1 MIFMETDIKKLTPE
15 FIKQFWPEACD
26 REIQVRIE
34 LDECYRIQSEF
45 GRGLD
50 LYPKIKE
57 LDAELMEFIRSRK

>member
-1 MIFMETDIKKLTPE
+1 METDIKKLTPE

>member
-1 MIFMETDIKKLTPE
+1 MKLMTYDEVKK
-15 FIKQFWPEACD
+15 FWPEACD

-34 LDECYRIQSEF
+34 LDECYKIQSEF

-57 LDAELMEFIRSRK
+57 LDAELMRFIAARR